1 MNFENTKLSE
11 RSQTQKATYCVI
23 HLYKYPEQA
32 NLQRQKIDEWLPGA
46 GGRGNGKQML
56 ND

>member
-1 MNFENTKLSE
+1 MNFENSKLSE
-11 RSQTQKATYCVI
+11 SSQTQKATYCVI
-23 HLYKYPEQA
+23 HLYEHPEQA

-46 GGRGNGKQML
+46 GVRGNGKQML

>member
-11 RSQTQKATYCVI
+11 SSQTQKATYCVI
-23 HLYKYPEQA
+23 HLYEHPEQA

-46 GGRGNGKQML
+46 GVRGNGKQML